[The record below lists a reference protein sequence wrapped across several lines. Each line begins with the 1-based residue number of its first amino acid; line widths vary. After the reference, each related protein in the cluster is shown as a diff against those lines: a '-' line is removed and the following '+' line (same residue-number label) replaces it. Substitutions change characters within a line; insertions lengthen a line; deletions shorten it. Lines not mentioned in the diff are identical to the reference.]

1 MNIIKNKQRNR
12 MKLTLL
18 KSILKIRCGIQLMGK
33 CYNNYEIPLNLIKQ
47 IGTKESYQS
56 DKDNKGDYGNVITS
70 HGIPTLLPCASDD
83 IEQRQKWEGLGDLL
97 RKFMY
102 KVFDE
107 GFDVFIVGY
116 S

>member
-56 DKDNKGDYGNVITS
+56 DKDNKISCTVKWRVIA
-70 HGIPTLLPCASDD
+70 L
-83 IEQRQKWEGLGDLL
+83 E
-97 RKFMY
+97 
-102 KVFDE
+102 VF
-107 GFDVFIVGY
+107 VF
-116 S
+116 